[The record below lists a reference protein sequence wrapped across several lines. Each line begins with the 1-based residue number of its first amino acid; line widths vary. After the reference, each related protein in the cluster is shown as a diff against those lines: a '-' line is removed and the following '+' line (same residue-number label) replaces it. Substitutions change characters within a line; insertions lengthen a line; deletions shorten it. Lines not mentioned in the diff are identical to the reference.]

1 MRAVILALAVSL
13 LSPVVTARAAPA
25 DPADPIRWHHDAAA
39 AALAE
44 ARASGR
50 PLLVDL
56 WAPWCHTCLSMQQ
69 TVLRDPKLAPYADR
83 FVWLALDTDRPANA
97 AFVAKHPPAVWPT
110 FYVID
115 PRAETVEARL
125 LGAAGIAQFTAFLDE
140 GLALHAAA
148 GEAGP
153 AALARVADRLA
164 AAGAHAAAAEAYT
177 AALAA
182 TAPDSPR
189 RPALIVSRVNALY
202 RAGDLRG
209 CLAAGDVGLAEVGR
223 GHTPAAAD
231 FVYYL
236 HACATGLGLDD
247 RARALLGR
255 GLVIIDAALADAGA
269 PLTVDDRSEALRI
282 AREVHLALGDDKA
295 ARARAETQRDLLD
308 RAARGADPR
317 RAMTWNWP
325 RAEVHAFLGEP
336 AKLLPELEALV
347 RALPDEYDP
356 PYRLAW
362 LRLDAGQLDGARAA
376 AKDALGKVYGPR
388 TARVWRLLVEIET
401 ARGDAA
407 ATRAALVGVLE
418 SLRAQPTP
426 DAAAIAE
433 AEAALAAHD
442 VKHRR

>member
-1 MRAVILALAVSL
+1 MILALVASFVSL
-13 LSPVVTARAAPA
+13 GLTARAAPA
-25 DPADPIRWHHDAAA
+25 DPLRWHHDDAA

-44 ARASGR
+44 ARAAGK

-97 AFVAKHPPAVWPT
+97 AFVAKHPPSVWPT
-110 FYVID
+110 FHVID

-125 LGAAGIAQFTAFLDE
+125 LGAAGIAQFIAFLDE
-140 GLALHAAA
+140 GLAVYAAA
-148 GEAGP
+148 DAAGS

-164 AAGAHAAAAEAYT
+164 AAGAHAAAAEGYT

-189 RPALIVSRVNALY
+189 RPALIVSRINALY

-209 CLAAGDVGLAEVGR
+209 CLAVGDVGLAEVGR

-236 HACATGLGLDD
+236 HACATQLGLDD

-255 GLVIIDAALADAGA
+255 GLVVIDAALADAGA

-282 AREVHLALGDDKA
+282 ARELHLALGNAAA
-295 ARARAETQRDLLD
+295 ARARAEAQRDLLD

-317 RAMTWNWP
+317 RAMTWSWP
-325 RAEVHAFLGEP
+325 RAEVYAFLGEP
-336 AKLLPELEALV
+336 AKLVPEIEALA
-347 RALPDEYDP
+347 RALPAEYDP

-362 LRLDAGQLDGARAA
+362 LRLRAGQLDGARAA

-388 TARVWRLLVEIET
+388 TARVWRLLAEIEV
-401 ARGDAA
+401 ARGDTAA
-407 ATRAALVGVLE
+407 ARAALVGAIE
-418 SLRAQPTP
+418 SLRAQPAP

-442 VKHRR
+442 AKMRR